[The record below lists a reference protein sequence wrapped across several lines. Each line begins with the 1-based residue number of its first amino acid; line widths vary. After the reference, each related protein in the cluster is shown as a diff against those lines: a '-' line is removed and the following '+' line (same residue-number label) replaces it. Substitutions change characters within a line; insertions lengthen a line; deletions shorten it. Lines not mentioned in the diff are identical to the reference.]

1 MRTLLEFLFFS
12 IVMSECNQGCGCEG
26 IPYNPVCSQEDGYT
40 NYFSPCH
47 AGCESY
53 EELNGTIL
61 KYTNCKCLQN
71 SPSLPPPNIA
81 NFTVQ
86 SGTVSIGTCPVDCS
100 TQFYAMI
107 GFLTVFAIIGSTTR
121 IPNMLLSLRSIEMR
135 DKSASITF
143 SVSFLSLF
151 AFLPS
156 PFVYGAILDSTC
168 ILWDTTKCGEQTHCL
183 IYDTDAMRN
192 WISFFPSVFVFLG
205 TLADIGVWYYSKDLS
220 IYDEDEDNNGQ
231 TEDTEMKEKGFKEVD
246 LS

>member
-1 MRTLLEFLFFS
+1 MGCVFADVCAIVGICCFSLFACPPTYFPSITASSENS
-12 IVMSECNQGCGCEG
+12 IVMTECNQGCGCEG

-53 EELNGTIL
+53 EELNGTII

-71 SPSLPPPNIA
+71 SPSLPPPNIGSIA

-135 DKSASITF
+135 DKSASIT
-143 SVSFLSLF
+143 
-151 AFLPS
+151 
-156 PFVYGAILDSTC
+156 
-168 ILWDTTKCGEQTHCL
+168 
-183 IYDTDAMRN
+183 
-192 WISFFPSVFVFLG
+192 
-205 TLADIGVWYYSKDLS
+205 
-220 IYDEDEDNNGQ
+220 
-231 TEDTEMKEKGFKEVD
+231 
-246 LS
+246 

>member
-1 MRTLLEFLFFS
+1 MT
-12 IVMSECNQGCGCEG
+12 ECSQDCGCEG
-26 IPYNPVCSQEDGYT
+26 IPYNPVCSNEDGYT
-40 NYFSPCH
+40 NFFSPCH
-47 AGCESY
+47 AGCESI
-53 EELNGTIL
+53 ENINGTIS
-61 KYTNCKCLQN
+61 YTNCKCLN
-71 SPSLPPPNIA
+71 SNSLPPPNIA
-81 NFTVQ
+81 IQPNFTIQ
-86 SGTVSIGTCPVDCS
+86 TGSVSLGTCPQDCS
-100 TQFYAMI
+100 SQFYAMI
-107 GFLTVFAIIGSTTR
+107 GFLTVFSIIGSTTR

-183 IYDTDAMRN
+183 VYDTDAMRT
-192 WISFFPSVFVFLG
+192 WISFFPAAFVLLG
-205 TLADIGVWYYSKDLS
+205 TIADIGVWYYSKDMT
-220 IYDEDEDNNGQ
+220 IYDEESEEI